1 MMRVF
6 LSPPANMRIGTR
18 MSHAFAS
25 AAHAK
30 HLPPAVVGRANV
42 LIAPDLEAGN
52 LLAKELVLLADGIAA
67 GIVLGGAAPIALTSR
82 SDGAAARVAS
92 AALAVL
98 LTTDAVPRA

>member
-1 MMRVF
+1 M
-6 LSPPANMRIGTR
+6 
-18 MSHAFAS
+18 
-25 AAHAK
+25 
-30 HLPPAVVGRANV
+30 

-67 GIVLGGAAPIALTSR
+67 GIVIGGAVPIALTSR

-98 LTTDAVPRA
+98 LATKSAASAGPQC